1 MKYYIGLDN
10 GGTTTKAAIFDINGN
25 ECSVKSVPT
34 AMITPGPGFVEH
46 DMEEMWAAN
55 CCVIRAALEASGIS
69 PSDVAGVGICGH
81 GKGLY
86 LWVVDDRPV
95 RNGIIS
101 TDNRACAYPVMWRKS
116 GAEAAAFELNC
127 QHVMACQPVSLLA
140 WLRDNESE
148 NYKRI
153 RWVFECKDYVRFR
166 LTGKAMAELT
176 DYSGTGLVN
185 LHTREYDAR
194 LLEIFGLR
202 EIEVCLP
209 PLCMSTDICGF
220 VSNEAAAQCGLMPG
234 TPVIG
239 GMFDIDACALAVGVT
254 DEKIYA

>member
-10 GGTTTKAAIFDINGN
+10 GGTTTKTAIFDINGN

-86 LWVVDDRPV
+86 LWGVDDRSV

-153 RWVFECKDYVRFR
+153 RWVFECKDYVRLDYMKKPCPLVWGLKKCLKR
-166 LTGKAMAELT
+166 PAKRALTG
-176 DYSGTGLVN
+176 
-185 LHTREYDAR
+185 
-194 LLEIFGLR
+194 LR
-202 EIEVCLP
+202 SVY
-209 PLCMSTDICGF
+209 MSRMNAF
-220 VSNEAAAQCGLMPG
+220 PG
-234 TPVIG
+234 
-239 GMFDIDACALAVGVT
+239 
-254 DEKIYA
+254 

>member
-10 GGTTTKAAIFDINGN
+10 GGTTTKTAIFDINGN

-69 PSDVAGVGICGH
+69 PSDVAGVGICVH

-86 LWVVDDRPV
+86 LWGVDDRPV

-140 WLRDNESE
+140 WLRDNEPE
-148 NYKRI
+148 NYKKI
-153 RWVFECKDYVRFR
+153 RWVFECKDYVRLDYMKKPCPLVWGLKKCLKR
-166 LTGKAMAELT
+166 PAKWVLTG
-176 DYSGTGLVN
+176 
-185 LHTREYDAR
+185 
-194 LLEIFGLR
+194 LR
-202 EIEVCLP
+202 SV
-209 PLCMSTDICGF
+209 
-220 VSNEAAAQCGLMPG
+220 
-234 TPVIG
+234 
-239 GMFDIDACALAVGVT
+239 
-254 DEKIYA
+254 